1 MQQIH
6 LLVELQHLKILQCQ
20 NLATPKEYVQIPQA
34 IASQPMSQHIRQ
46 SSIIWR
52 HIAESNDNELAL
64 LLHPNCWYLAAIA
77 TKDVLPPSLHDAADV
92 SMHDAT
98 SKPKGGMVGC
108 TCADNTEV
116 YNTLAKECTC
126 MHACMRTYAMCA
138 GVAHAADVAAAA
150 VAAAV
155 AAAAGL
161 LLTNNRS

>member
-1 MQQIH
+1 MPG
-6 LLVELQHLKILQCQ
+6 
-20 NLATPKEYVQIPQA
+20 ATDSPSCGTPAPENPAMSKFGDT
-34 IASQPMSQHIRQ
+34 SQPMSQHIGQ

-116 YNTLAKECTC
+116 TP
-126 MHACMRTYAMCA
+126 
-138 GVAHAADVAAAA
+138 
-150 VAAAV
+150 
-155 AAAAGL
+155 
-161 LLTNNRS
+161 

>member
-116 YNTLAKECTC
+116 TP
-126 MHACMRTYAMCA
+126 
-138 GVAHAADVAAAA
+138 
-150 VAAAV
+150 
-155 AAAAGL
+155 
-161 LLTNNRS
+161 